1 MLKATLVASADHHG
15 AGDRVCER
23 LMVVPLEQGCLGEV
37 GGFVGLD
44 GARKPLWRQRESIL
58 ETNLS
63 PSPPCAGRMDAELAK
78 QREPGN
84 TMFPERLQS
93 KGSQPP
99 TPC

>member
-1 MLKATLVASADHHG
+1 MAALADDDGAVNHMCEGLVI
-15 AGDRVCER
+15 RPV
-23 LMVVPLEQGCLGEV
+23 EQGCLGEV
-37 GGFVGLD
+37 VNFVGVD
-44 GARKPLWRQRESIL
+44 GTSKPLWRQRESIL

-63 PSPPCAGRMDAELAK
+63 PSPPYAGRMDAELAK

>member
-1 MLKATLVASADHHG
+1 MAVAI
-15 AGDRVCER
+15 
-23 LMVVPLEQGCLGEV
+23 EQGYPGEP
-37 GGFVGLD
+37 GDFARLR
-44 GARKPLWRQRESIL
+44 GASEPLWRQRESIL
-58 ETNLS
+58 EANLS